1 MHKDMERATD
11 AKSSVEDAQREQRRK
26 MEESGQKHV
35 SRFFELSNGRWIPKL
50 QSVLFHINSFLHSS
64 VTPLTTCP

>member
-1 MHKDMERATD
+1 MLKDMERATE

-35 SRFFELSNGRWIPKL
+35 SRFFELSKGRWLPKL
-50 QSVLFHINSFLHSS
+50 QSVLFHINSFLYSS
-64 VTPLTTCP
+64 LTPLVTCQ